1 MPNTIIPYSQYEFKS
16 NRTYFFYNNIW
27 IAIYVPSINSNEDKH
42 RKSLS
47 FLKNLAEAKHR
58 PFMALETKPAHSDL

>member
-1 MPNTIIPYSQYEFKS
+1 MQRYFCVINASCKVKPDGFSKKS
-16 NRTYFFYNNIW
+16 PALVRCP
-27 IAIYVPSINSNEDKH
+27 AGSI
-42 RKSLS
+42 

>member
-1 MPNTIIPYSQYEFKS
+1 MQGQARWVFKKS
-16 NRTYFFYNNIW
+16 PALVRCP
-27 IAIYVPSINSNEDKH
+27 AGSI
-42 RKSLS
+42 